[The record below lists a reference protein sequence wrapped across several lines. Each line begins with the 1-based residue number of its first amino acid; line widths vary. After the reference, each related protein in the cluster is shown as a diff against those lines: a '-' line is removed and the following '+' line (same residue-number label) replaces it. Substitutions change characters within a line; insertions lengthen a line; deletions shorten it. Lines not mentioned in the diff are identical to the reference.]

1 MTATSLGEPSAA
13 PPKSSL
19 GRVMLASAI
28 GSALEWYD
36 FFIYGTAAALV
47 FNELFFPKLD
57 PRMGTLA
64 AFATFGVGFFAR
76 PFGGIVFGHFGDRIG
91 RKPMLVATLLLV
103 GVATFLIGLVPS
115 YAQIGIWAPVLLVV
129 LRLLQGFGAGA
140 EYGGAVIFAV
150 EYAPAAKRGLFGSW
164 APIGV
169 TLGNL
174 MAAGVFAIVTLL
186 PKEDLL
192 TWGWRIPFLLSAVLV
207 ALGLY
212 IRISVAETPVFAE
225 VAEQRKPL
233 KAPVLDAIRRHPR
246 SFLVVIGSRLA
257 ENGLGY
263 LFPVFGLNYVVQ
275 QLGLPRGEAL
285 FGVILSQF
293 LSLLTIP
300 LFSALSDRVGRRPVY
315 IGAALF
321 SAAWAFP
328 FFWLCETKE
337 PWLIWIAFIG
347 ASAIGVSGMFGPQA
361 AYYSELFGPRVRFG
375 GFAFAR
381 ELGSILAG
389 GPAPALAAVLL
400 AQGGGRPW
408 WVAGYIIV
416 LSVIT
421 AFAVFIG
428 PETHKSD
435 ITAEHPDD
443 VARPAPA

>member
-1 MTATSLGEPSAA
+1 MSADIAGTAGRQH
-13 PPKSSL
+13 SSL

-57 PRMGTLA
+57 PRIGTLA

-76 PFGGIVFGHFGDRIG
+76 PFGGLVFGHFGDRIG
-91 RKPMLVATLLLV
+91 RKPMLVVTLLLV
-103 GVATFLIGLVPS
+103 GVATFLIGLIPS
-115 YAQIGIWAPVLLVV
+115 YASIGILAPILLVV

-150 EYAPAAKRGLFGSW
+150 EYAPEGRRGLFGSW

-169 TLGNL
+169 TVGNL
-174 MAAGVFAIVTLL
+174 LAAAVFAIVTLL
-186 PKEDLL
+186 SKEDLL
-192 TWGWRIPFLLSAVLV
+192 SWGWRIPFLLSAILV

-212 IRISVAETPVFAE
+212 IRVSVAETPVFTE
-225 VAEQRKPL
+225 VTQQRKPL

-246 SFLVVIGSRLA
+246 SFLVVIGSRMA

-263 LFPVFGLNYVVQ
+263 LFPVFGLSYVVQ
-275 QLGLPRGEAL
+275 QLHLPKSVAL

-293 LSLLTIP
+293 LSLFTIP
-300 LFSALSDRVGRRPVY
+300 LFSALSDRLGRRPVY
-315 IGAALF
+315 LGAALF

-328 FFWLCETKE
+328 FFILCETKE
-337 PWLIWIAFIG
+337 SWLIWLAFVG

-389 GPAPALAAVLL
+389 GPAPFLAASLL
-400 AQGGGRPW
+400 DLAGGRPW
-408 WVAGYIIV
+408 WVAAYIIV
-416 LSVIT
+416 LSLIT
-421 AFAVFIG
+421 AAAISIG
-428 PETHKSD
+428 PETHRGD
-435 ITAEHPDD
+435 IAAEHPDD
-443 VARPAPA
+443 IVPSPSV

>member
-1 MTATSLGEPSAA
+1 MTVADVNGASVPR
-13 PPKSSL
+13 PKSSL
-19 GRVMLASAI
+19 RRVMLASAI

-57 PRMGTLA
+57 SRMGTLA

-103 GVATFLIGLVPS
+103 GVATFLIGLVPT
-115 YAQIGIWAPVLLVV
+115 YAQIGIWAPVLLVL

-150 EYAPAAKRGLFGSW
+150 EYAPAGRRGLFGSW

-169 TLGNL
+169 TMGNL
-174 MAAGVFAIVTLL
+174 LAAGVFALVTLL

-192 TWGWRIPFLLSAVLV
+192 SWGWRIPFLLSAILV

-212 IRISVAETPVFAE
+212 IRVSVAETPVFAE
-225 VAEQRKPL
+225 VAQQRKPL
-233 KAPVLDAIRRHPR
+233 KAPVIDAIRRHPR
-246 SFLVVIGSRLA
+246 SFLVVIGSRMA

-275 QLGLPRGEAL
+275 QLQLPRSDAL

-300 LFSALSDRVGRRPVY
+300 MFSALSDRIGRRPVY

-328 FFWLCETKE
+328 FFMLCETRE
-337 PWLIWIAFIG
+337 PVLIWIAFIG

-389 GPAPALAAVLL
+389 GPAPFLAAVLL
-400 AQGGGRPW
+400 AQAGGKPW
-408 WVAGYIIV
+408 WVAAYIIL
-416 LSVIT
+416 LSMIT
-421 AFAVFIG
+421 AISVLVG

-435 ITAEHPDD
+435 ISAEHPDD
-443 VARPAPA
+443 AARP

>member
-1 MTATSLGEPSAA
+1 MAVDVTGSVALREG
-13 PPKSSL
+13 SSV

-76 PFGGIVFGHFGDRIG
+76 PFGGLVFGHFGDRIG
-91 RKPMLVATLLLV
+91 RKPMLVVTLLLV

-115 YAQIGIWAPVLLVV
+115 YATIGIWAPTLLVL

-150 EYAPAAKRGLFGSW
+150 EYAPQRRRGLFGSW

-174 MAAGVFAIVTLL
+174 LAAGVFAIITEL
-186 PKEDLL
+186 PKDDFIA
-192 TWGWRIPFLLSAVLV
+192 WGWRIPFLLSAILV
-207 ALGLY
+207 GLGLY
-212 IRISVAETPVFAE
+212 IRVSVAETPVFAG
-225 VAEQRKPL
+225 VAEKREPL
-233 KAPVLDAIRRHPR
+233 KAPVVEAIRRHPR
-246 SFLVVIGSRLA
+246 SFLVVIGSRMA

-263 LFPVFGLNYVVQ
+263 LFPVFGLSYVVQ
-275 QLGLPRGEAL
+275 QLQLPRSEGL

-293 LSLLTIP
+293 LSLATIP
-300 LFSALSDRVGRRPVY
+300 LFSALSDLVGRRPVY
-315 IGAALF
+315 LGAALF

-328 FFWLCETKE
+328 FFLLCETKE
-337 PWLIWIAFIG
+337 TWLIWLAFVG

-361 AYYSELFGPRVRFG
+361 AYYSELFGPRVRYG

-389 GPAPALAAVLL
+389 GPAPFLAAWLL
-400 AQGGGRPW
+400 AVAGGRPW
-408 WVAGYIIV
+408 WVAVYIIV
-416 LSVIT
+416 LSLIT
-421 AFAVFIG
+421 ALAVVIG
-428 PETHKSD
+428 PETHRGD
-435 ITAEHPDD
+435 ITSEHPDD
-443 VARPAPA
+443 VTQVTPLA

>member
-1 MTATSLGEPSAA
+1 MTAEIARPAGQQ
-13 PPKSSL
+13 KSSL

-47 FNELFFPKLD
+47 FNEIFFPKLD
-57 PRMGTLA
+57 PRIGTLA
-64 AFATFGVGFFAR
+64 AFASFGVGFFAR
-76 PFGGIVFGHFGDRIG
+76 PFGGLVFGHFGDRVG
-91 RKPMLVATLLLV
+91 RKPMLVLTLLLV

-115 YAQIGIWAPVLLVV
+115 YASIGIWAPILLVL

-150 EYAPAAKRGLFGSW
+150 EYAPEGKRGLFGSW

-169 TLGNL
+169 TIGNL
-174 MAAGVFAIVTLL
+174 LAAAVFAIVTLL
-186 PKEDLL
+186 AKDDLL
-192 TWGWRIPFLLSAVLV
+192 SWGWRIPFLLSAILV

-212 IRISVAETPVFAE
+212 IRVSVAETPVFTE
-225 VAEQRKPL
+225 VAQQRKAL

-246 SFLVVIGSRLA
+246 SFLVVIGSRMA

-263 LFPVFGLNYVVQ
+263 LYPVFGLNYVVQ
-275 QLGLPRGEAL
+275 QLQLPKSEAL

-300 LFSALSDRVGRRPVY
+300 LFSVLSDRVGRRPIY
-315 IGAALF
+315 LGAALF

-328 FFWLCETKE
+328 FFALCETKE
-337 PWLIWIAFIG
+337 PSLIWLAFVG

-361 AYYSELFGPRVRFG
+361 AYYAELFGPRVRFG
-375 GFAFAR
+375 GLAFAR

-389 GPAPALAAVLL
+389 GPAPFLAAWLL
-400 AQGGGRPW
+400 TVAGGKPW
-408 WVAGYIIV
+408 WVAVYIIV
-416 LSVIT
+416 LSLIT
-421 AFAVFIG
+421 SAAIIIG
-428 PETHKSD
+428 PETHRGN
-435 ITAEHPDD
+435 IRAEHPDD
-443 VARPAPA
+443 AMRPA